1 MTGNGKSTVADKPTF
16 AIGVPPLQEPVKQAL
31 VVAGEQGGGSG
42 EPPGPLDRVLG
53 FGLDLAKL
61 IFNPARSFAKSKVGM
76 MAVGV
81 GALIAGKL
89 AVTYTPA
96 GRFDASALMTDASL
110 GAVGI
115 IMATIALLTWLNA
128 RARLRAQAML
138 DRIVDGYLSVLKD
151 PRSTVDERK
160 RALQAL
166 QEIATRQ
173 S

>member
-1 MTGNGKSTVADKPTF
+1 
-16 AIGVPPLQEPVKQAL
+16 
-31 VVAGEQGGGSG
+31 
-42 EPPGPLDRVLG
+42 
-53 FGLDLAKL
+53 
-61 IFNPARSFAKSKVGM
+61 

-166 QEIATRQ
+166 QEIAARQ